1 MGMANNGI
9 REFFARYYRY
19 FIVGGLFVVL
29 VVLLIVFALNG
40 KKKTSQ
46 ADSEVADATTESS
59 VEVPTDKY
67 EVDAYPAVNTLLENY
82 CSAMA
87 AGDADTMASLSNT
100 MTEEERFRIQ
110 ETAKHYVGFQ
120 NYKVYTKIGPEPNS
134 YLAIVGY
141 DIKFKDIDT
150 LAPAL
155 TSVYVCTN
163 ESGALYINKEAADG
177 QTEEYFK
184 ALSVQDDVVE
194 LLKEVQ
200 TKYDDAVASDPA
212 LATLVAGL
220 PDEINTAVKNALN
233 AQAEAAQPVEEET
246 PTEDVPSEI
255 TVKTVDKVNI
265 RKSAST
271 ESDALGKA
279 EIGDTFTQLEVLEN
293 GWSKIDYNGTEAY
306 IKTEFLETVESTGGE
321 TGDAATGDADATT
334 EDTDG
339 TGATDSDSATT
350 ATTSG
355 KITVKDTVNIRES
368 ASETGNKL
376 GVAYRGEQF
385 DLIEKSNGWCKIN
398 YKGSTA
404 YVKADFVE

>member
-9 REFFARYYRY
+9 REFFAKYYRY

-40 KKKTSQ
+40 KKKT
-46 ADSEVADATTESS
+46 DDAGTEAAEAAVESGI
-59 VEVPTDKY
+59 EVPTDKY

-100 MTEEERFRIQ
+100 LTDEERIRIQ
-110 ETAKHYVGFQ
+110 ETAKYYDGFQ

-163 ESGALYINKEAADG
+163 ESGALYINKEEADA

-200 TKYDDAVASDPA
+200 TKYDDAVASDQA
-212 LATLVAGL
+212 LSTLVSGL
-220 PDEINTAVKNALN
+220 QEQINTAVKNAL
-233 AQAEAAQPVEEET
+233 AAAAAAAQPAEEEVPVEEE
-246 PTEDVPSEI
+246 VPSVI
-255 TVKTVDKVNI
+255 TVKAIDKVNV

-279 EIGDTFTQLEVLEN
+279 EIGDTFTQLEALEN
-293 GWSKIDYNGTEAY
+293 GWSKIDYNGTEAF
-306 IKTEFLETVESTGGE
+306 IKTEFLEVVDAAAAPEGETSEGTTDGEGTEAAGE
-321 TGDAATGDADATT
+321 TGNA
-334 EDTDG
+334 
-339 TGATDSDSATT
+339 SATT
-350 ATTSG
+350 ATASG
-355 KITVKDTVNIRES
+355 KVTVKETVNIRES

-385 DLIEKSNGWCKIN
+385 DLLEKSGDWCKIT

>member
-9 REFFARYYRY
+9 REFFAKYYRY

-46 ADSEVADATTESS
+46 ADSEAADAATESS

-110 ETAKHYVGFQ
+110 ETAKHYDGFQ

-163 ESGALYINKEAADG
+163 EAGALYINKEAADG

-184 ALSVQDDVVE
+184 ALAVQDDVVE

-233 AQAEAAQPVEEET
+233 AQAEAAQPVEET
-246 PTEDVPSEI
+246 PVEEVPSVI

-279 EIGDTFTQLEVLEN
+279 EIGDTFTQLEALEN

-306 IKTEFLETVESTGGE
+306 IKTEFLEVVEAAGGE
-321 TGDAATGDADATT
+321 AGDAAAGDAGTDA
-334 EDTDG
+334 ESTDEA
-339 TGATDSDSATT
+339 GATDSGSATT

-385 DLIEKSNGWCKIN
+385 DLIEKSNGWCKID

>member
-1 MGMANNGI
+1 MGMANNGV
-9 REFFARYYRY
+9 REFFAKYYRY
-19 FIVGGLFVVL
+19 FIVGGLFVIL

-40 KKKTSQ
+40 KKK
-46 ADSEVADATTESS
+46 ATETDGTAAEENAAVESGM
-59 VEVPTDKY
+59 EVPTDKY

-87 AGDADTMASLSNT
+87 AGDADTIASLSNI
-100 MTEEERFRIQ
+100 MTDEERIRIQ
-110 ETAKHYVGFQ
+110 ETAKYYDGFQ
-120 NYKVYTKIGPEPNS
+120 NYKVYTKIGPEANL
-134 YLAIVGY
+134 YLVIVRY

-163 ESGALYINKEAADG
+163 ESGALYINKEEADA

-200 TKYDDAVASDPA
+200 TKYDDAVAADPA
-212 LATLVAGL
+212 LASLDSVL
-220 PDEINTAVKNALN
+220 QEEINAAVKTKL
-233 AQAEAAQPVEEET
+233 AEAAAAAQPVEEVPVE
-246 PTEDVPSEI
+246 EEVPSVI
-255 TVKTVDKVNI
+255 TVKAIDKVNV
-265 RKSAST
+265 RKSPST
-271 ESDALGKA
+271 EADSLGKA
-279 EIGDTFTQLEVLEN
+279 EIGATFTQLEALEN

-306 IKTEFLETVESTGGE
+306 IKTEFLEVVETAA
-321 TGDAATGDADATT
+321 GDAGTEGTEGDAGA
-334 EDTDG
+334 EAAGDT
-339 TGATDSDSATT
+339 AAATT

-355 KITVKDTVNIRES
+355 KVTVKETVNIRES

-385 DLIEKSNGWCKIN
+385 DLIEKSGDWCKIT
-398 YKGSTA
+398 YKGSEA

>member
-9 REFFARYYRY
+9 REFFAKYYRY

-29 VVLLIVFALNG
+29 VVLLVVFALNG
-40 KKKTSQ
+40 KKKAAETDGT
-46 ADSEVADATTESS
+46 AEEATVESGI
-59 VEVPTDKY
+59 EVPTDKY

-87 AGDADTMASLSNT
+87 AGDADTIASLSNT
-100 MTEEERFRIQ
+100 MTDEERIRIQ
-110 ETAKHYVGFQ
+110 ETAKYYDGFQ
-120 NYKVYTKIGPEPNS
+120 NYKVYTKIGPEANS
-134 YLAIVGY
+134 YLAIVRY

-163 ESGALYINKEAADG
+163 ESGALYINKEEADT

-200 TKYDDAVASDPA
+200 TKYDDAVASDAA
-212 LATLVAGL
+212 LASLDSVL
-220 PDEINTAVKNALN
+220 QEEINASVKAKL
-233 AQAEAAQPVEEET
+233 AEAAAAAQPVEEAPVE
-246 PTEDVPSEI
+246 EEVPSVI
-255 TVKTVDKVNI
+255 TVKAIDKVNV
-265 RKSAST
+265 RKSPST
-271 ESDALGKA
+271 EADALGKA
-279 EIGDTFTQLEVLEN
+279 EIGATFTQLEALEN

-306 IKTEFLETVESTGGE
+306 IKTEFLEVVDAAGDAGTEGTTEGDTGTESTEG
-321 TGDAATGDADATT
+321 T
-334 EDTDG
+334 DT
-339 TGATDSDSATT
+339 SSATT

-355 KITVKDTVNIRES
+355 KVTVKETVNIRES

-385 DLIEKSNGWCKIN
+385 DLIEKSGDWCKIT
-398 YKGSTA
+398 YKGSEA